1 MGLVQLKCPA
11 CGADKLEARTING
24 APGYFC
30 AHCGKEFYEEIGIRE
45 YEKLEAVIKSGLGS
59 VVDEALLREKMEKYY
74 NLRSLLWSKI
84 TAKYI
89 DSAAIV
95 GICRDIL
102 AIAQHDFLAE
112 FFEVA
117 NSGTTEEIAQ
127 YISTINEKENSAL
140 VDLVLDFIIKSLEE
154 PYVTPTAALLDR
166 CGRIFSPEKKQ
177 EYLTRFEA
185 EAAKVADGLYVT
197 SVDRDVFL
205 AYSGKDMPAVVD
217 VLNFIES
224 QGLSCFAAFRNLQ
237 HGRDAVANYD
247 RALEDA
253 INHCSIFVFV
263 SSVNSRSFA
272 CDALKKEMTY
282 IRNSEMSMLPT
293 CRSYDQLPEKYR
305 KLRIEYRIDNKPTPI
320 AIEKTMRDF
329 FVGLTYTENYD
340 QLGIRLSECMEK
352 IYNPTFDE
360 EVAPPQPEQTSSSF
374 NLADKDTL
382 AQMLRMINEEN
393 KRAEEE
399 AKRKAEEEAKRKAE
413 EEAKRKAEEEAKR
426 KAEEE
431 AKRKA
436 AEEAKRKAEEEA
448 KRKAE
453 EEAKRKAEAEV
464 KRKAELEKNFTIE
477 GTTLI
482 KYIGDDSEV
491 VIPNFITAIGE
502 KAFYEYKNLTS
513 VTIPESVTSI
523 GDGAFSHCDSLVS
536 VTIPDSVTSI
546 GKGVFSYCSS
556 LANVTMPDSVTS
568 IGNSAFW
575 NCSNL
580 VSVTVDK
587 GNKYYKDIDGN
598 LYTKDGKTLLQYAIG
613 KKDTE
618 FTITDG
624 VEIIGIDAFWNCSNL
639 VSVTVDKNNKYYKDI
654 DGNLYTKDG
663 KTLLQYAIGKKDS
676 TFTIPDGVEIIGHG
690 AFWDCRS
697 LMDVTIPDSVTSI
710 SYGAFRYCSKLT
722 SVTIPDSV
730 TSIGDEAFRDC
741 KNLVIYLS
749 PKANTSGFAE
759 NWNCGFE
766 VVLRE
771 SEIDK
776 NFTIENGV
784 LKKLINTNITDI
796 VIPSN
801 VTSIGNEAFKKCDNL
816 TSITIPNSVTS
827 IGDHAFYHCDSL
839 TNITIPSSVTSIG
852 DSAFYHC
859 DNLTSITIP
868 SSVTSIGSTAF
879 AHCKSLTSITIPSSV
894 TSIGNVAFS
903 SCNSLTSIIV
913 DANNETY
920 KSIDGNLYTKDGKT
934 LIQYAIGKKDTSFI
948 IPDGVTSIGSYAFY
962 DCDSLTNITIP
973 SSVTSIGWYAFYHCD
988 NLTSITI
995 PSSVTSI
1002 DGFAF
1007 AHCSSL
1013 TSITIPNSVTSIG
1026 KSAFEDCNKN
1036 LKIYLHQNVT
1046 HQFFEGNWHGG
1057 HTIETLKTPTIGGVL
1072 KKLFKK

>member
-11 CGADKLEARTING
+11 CGADKLEARTLNG

-117 NSGTTEEIAQ
+117 NSGTAEEIAQ

-272 CDALKKEMTY
+272 CDAFKKEMTY

-360 EVAPPQPEQTSSSF
+360 EVAPSQPEQTSSSF
-374 NLADKDTL
+374 NLTDKDTL

-436 AEEAKRKAEEEA
+436 EEEAKRKAQEEAKRKAEEEAKRKAAIDAGFVIKDGVLEKYNGKDAVVVIPDFVTAIGSWVFDPKANITSIAIPNGVTKIGDSAFAHCVNITSVSIPESVTHIGDWAFDLCENLKSIKIPRNVAHIGIKVFANCSRLKSIEVDPNNKYFKSIDGNLYTIDGKTFKHYAVGKNETSFDIPDGVTTIEKGAFFGCPKLTTVNIPDSVISLDDDAFVGVFFYFTAIIPDNLKNISEKAFSNSTTVIRRSEFEAEEKRKAEEEA

-453 EEAKRKAEAEV
+453 EEAKRKADEEA
-464 KRKAELEKNFTIE
+464 KRNAELE
-477 GTTLI
+477 
-482 KYIGDDSEV
+482 
-491 VIPNFITAIGE
+491 
-502 KAFYEYKNLTS
+502 
-513 VTIPESVTSI
+513 
-523 GDGAFSHCDSLVS
+523 
-536 VTIPDSVTSI
+536 
-546 GKGVFSYCSS
+546 
-556 LANVTMPDSVTS
+556 
-568 IGNSAFW
+568 
-575 NCSNL
+575 
-580 VSVTVDK
+580 
-587 GNKYYKDIDGN
+587 
-598 LYTKDGKTLLQYAIG
+598 
-613 KKDTE
+613 
-618 FTITDG
+618 
-624 VEIIGIDAFWNCSNL
+624 
-639 VSVTVDKNNKYYKDI
+639 
-654 DGNLYTKDG
+654 
-663 KTLLQYAIGKKDS
+663 
-676 TFTIPDGVEIIGHG
+676 
-690 AFWDCRS
+690 
-697 LMDVTIPDSVTSI
+697 
-710 SYGAFRYCSKLT
+710 
-722 SVTIPDSV
+722 
-730 TSIGDEAFRDC
+730 
-741 KNLVIYLS
+741 
-749 PKANTSGFAE
+749 
-759 NWNCGFE
+759 
-766 VVLRE
+766 
-771 SEIDK
+771 K

-784 LKKLINTNITDI
+784 LKKLINTNITEI

-801 VTSIGNEAFKKCDNL
+801 VTSIGDEAFKKCDSL
-816 TSITIPNSVTS
+816 TSITIPDSVTS
-827 IGDHAFYHCDSL
+827 IGHWSFAGCSSL
-839 TNITIPSSVTSIG
+839 TSITIPDSVTSIG
-852 DSAFYHC
+852 KYAFDNC
-859 DNLTSITIP
+859 RNLTSITIP
-868 SSVTSIGSTAF
+868 SSVTSIGGDAF
-879 AHCKSLTSITIPSSV
+879 K
-894 TSIGNVAFS
+894 
-903 SCNSLTSIIV
+903 
-913 DANNETY
+913 
-920 KSIDGNLYTKDGKT
+920 
-934 LIQYAIGKKDTSFI
+934 
-948 IPDGVTSIGSYAFY
+948 
-962 DCDSLTNITIP
+962 
-973 SSVTSIGWYAFYHCD
+973 
-988 NLTSITI
+988 
-995 PSSVTSI
+995 
-1002 DGFAF
+1002 
-1007 AHCSSL
+1007 
-1013 TSITIPNSVTSIG
+1013 
-1026 KSAFEDCNKN
+1026 DCNKN
-1036 LKIYLHQNVT
+1036 LKIYLHPKVT
-1046 HQFFEGNWHGG
+1046 HQFFEENWHGG